1 MCKPSL
7 GGRCYNVKLY
17 LAMKKK
23 DEIKVVSDEIV
34 VDSRDV
40 ERAEALSLKRGKND
54 RRVEH
59 TELLDDGEL
68 LTSLPD

>member
-1 MCKPSL
+1 
-7 GGRCYNVKLY
+7 
-17 LAMKKK
+17 MKKK